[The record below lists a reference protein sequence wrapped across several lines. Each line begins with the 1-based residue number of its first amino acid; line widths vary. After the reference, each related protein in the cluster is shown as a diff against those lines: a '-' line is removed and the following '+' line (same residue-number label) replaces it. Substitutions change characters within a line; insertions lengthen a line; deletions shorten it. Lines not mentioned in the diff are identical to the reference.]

1 MSSDFSSLQGSK
13 GEKGFSQ
20 LMHCRVSFFI
30 LFYLFTFL
38 FSVFSQ
44 VLSQGDE
51 FSSKVGVVGQRV
63 TYSNGIIKTA
73 EEKTV
78 PSPPLVRPAFHDSLK
93 TQKHPKGQLASMRTE
108 CYIGYTF

>member
-1 MSSDFSSLQGSK
+1 M
-13 GEKGFSQ
+13 
-20 LMHCRVSFFI
+20 
-30 LFYLFTFL
+30 
-38 FSVFSQ
+38 
-44 VLSQGDE
+44 LSQGDE

-78 PSPPLVRPAFHDSLK
+78 PSPPLVRPAFHESLK
-93 TQKHPKGQLASMRTE
+93 AQKHPKGQLASMRTE